1 MPRSATSI
9 STRFRFAGSCV
20 RIAARRFRQHDPRG
34 GNRPL
39 ERTILVSV
47 CEGCMLHKAQES
59 SGRRLV
65 WEQSFRNWGC
75 SECAWVF
82 EPSGSPPGNSLDK
95 ILLNFQVQLSEEFE
109 SHACAKH
116 QGSKSRSLPRSEQCV
131 VQNESHHSESG
142 RAYALTLPLLR
153 SG

>member
-1 MPRSATSI
+1 MAFAVASLRPPVFSSRPHRTTSI
-9 STRFRFAGSCV
+9 STRFTLAGSCV
-20 RIAARRFRQHDPRG
+20 RIGARRFRQHDPRG

-82 EPSGSPPGNSLDK
+82 EPSGSPPGNSLDE

-116 QGSKSRSLPRSEQCV
+116 PRIKKPKLAS
-131 VQNESHHSESG
+131 
-142 RAYALTLPLLR
+142 
-153 SG
+153 